1 MKLAEPFLQELEK
14 HGKSLRTK
22 TVKMLFKCATGCD
35 TSVTERFVGVVDS
48 MSEKQK
54 SLLEWAVKY
63 QFADAPKNSRKRRA
77 A

>member
-14 HGKSLRTK
+14 HGKNLAK